1 MGKKGASSWLT
12 VVKRAF
18 RSPSKDSQNKSSR
31 RSREENDQ
39 EQDEEE
45 KVRKLHCNPIS
56 HIVFEAAFVISYMLH
71 AISCSW
77 SMNYSC
83 LEPQYALFSGVS
95 FFCV

>member
-18 RSPSKDSQNKSSR
+18 WSPSKDSQKKCSR

-45 KVRKLHCNPIS
+45 KVRKLHCNPIL
-56 HIVFEAAFVISYMLH
+56 YLKLH
-71 AISCSW
+71 S
-77 SMNYSC
+77 
-83 LEPQYALFSGVS
+83 
-95 FFCV
+95 